1 MLRSHNTGLKPPKAC
16 ASFEQDQHK
25 ATQPLEGHAVPAR
38 KQSELPPSS
47 WGRNPGYE
55 IDLEPVLARLR
66 VELGGETVA
75 ESENAQVMYE
85 LGHAPVYYFSR
96 EDVRMDLLMPTD
108 HHTHCP
114 YKGDAGYVSVIA
126 GGRSVENAVWYYDD
140 PYEEMAHL
148 KGLLGFYFER
158 FDAWYEDDRQI
169 GAPREVEGRI
179 NGRNNF
185 AVLHPKLA
193 ADWHAEKN
201 TRIKP
206 YEFSDQS
213 DTVVWW
219 KNTDNDA
226 WQESIRRRV
235 QRSRR

>member
-1 MLRSHNTGLKPPKAC
+1 MLYSHHTQLQPTKAR
-16 ASFEQDQHK
+16 ASLEQDQPK
-25 ATQPLEGHAVPAR
+25 AIQPLEEHAVPPR
-38 KQSELPPSS
+38 KQSDLPPSS
-47 WGRNPGYE
+47 WGWNPGYE
-55 IDLEPVLARLR
+55 IDLEPVPARLR
-66 VELGGETVA
+66 VELGGEDVA

-96 EDVRMDLLMPTD
+96 EDVRMDLLTPSD

-114 YKGDAGYVSVIA
+114 YKGDAGYFSVIA
-126 GGRSVENAVWYYDD
+126 GARSVENAVWYYDD

-158 FDAWYEDDRQI
+158 FDAWYENDQQI
-169 GAPREVEGRI
+169 DAPREVEGRI
-179 NGRNNF
+179 NERNNF

-193 ADWHAEKN
+193 ADWHSEKN
-201 TRIKP
+201 AGIKP

-219 KNTDNDA
+219 KNIDNDE

-235 QRSRR
+235 ERSRR